1 MIASRSIALLPVL
14 LTAALAIFAPSSL
27 RAGDDSKTKGDKA
40 VPPALNFTMKSI
52 TGQDVN
58 LAQYQGKVV
67 MMVNVASQC
76 GYTPQYKGLE
86 ALYKKYGD
94 KGFVILGFPANNFGQ
109 QEPGT
114 DAEIKT
120 FCESKFAV
128 TFPMFSKISVK
139 GDDQASLYKFLTDK
153 QTDPQFPGDVKWNFE
168 KFLISRDGRIVH
180 RFASKVKPDSE
191 ELVKAVETELAK

>member
-1 MIASRSIALLPVL
+1 MTASRSIALMLVL
-14 LTAALAIFAPSSL
+14 FSAALAMFATSSL
-27 RAGDDSKTKGDKA
+27 RAGNGSPNNGDKS

-58 LAQYQGKVV
+58 LSQYQGKVV

-86 ALYKKYGD
+86 ALYKKYSD

-120 FCESKFAV
+120 FCESKFDV

-139 GDDQASLYKFLTDK
+139 GDEQSPLYKFLTDK

-168 KFLISRDGRIVH
+168 KFLIGRDGRIVN
-180 RFASKVKPDSE
+180 RFASKVKPDGD
-191 ELVKAVETELAK
+191 ELVKSVETELAK

>member
-1 MIASRSIALLPVL
+1 MIRWLVAGVLVSAGVQSASS
-14 LTAALAIFAPSSL
+14 AANP
-27 RAGDDSKTKGDKA
+27 GDKK
-40 VPPALNFTMKSI
+40 VPASLSFTMNDIAGKPV
-52 TGQDVN
+52 D

-67 MMVNVASQC
+67 MIVNVASQC

-86 ALYKKYGD
+86 ALYKKYSD

-120 FCESKFAV
+120 FCESKFDV

-139 GDDQASLYKFLTDK
+139 GTDQSPLYKFLTDK

-168 KFLISRDGRIVH
+168 KFLIGRDGRIVN
-180 RFASKVKPDSE
+180 RFASKVKPDGD
-191 ELVKAVETELAK
+191 ELVKSVETELAK